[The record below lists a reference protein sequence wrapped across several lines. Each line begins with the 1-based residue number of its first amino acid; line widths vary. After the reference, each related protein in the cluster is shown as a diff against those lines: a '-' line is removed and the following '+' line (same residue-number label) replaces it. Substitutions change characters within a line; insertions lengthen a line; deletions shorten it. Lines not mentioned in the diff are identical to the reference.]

1 MHMPTRPLFLAAAA
15 LCAGM
20 LSGCATSEKPLVDSP
35 VAVAAMPRMAKIE
48 RVNTGSLYHASTFS
62 SPFNGRARPRNVGD
76 SLKVEISESMSASS
90 KAKTDTSRKNAMANK
105 GPGTNSGTGFLGSI
119 LNLDAQ
125 ASGSDSFSGDGST
138 SNSSNF
144 TGQIAASVIN
154 VLPNGHLVVA
164 GERSIAMNGDTKTL
178 RFSGVVDPRDFKP
191 QNIVASADVINAKME
206 VVGRGD
212 TSEAGQRTWLQRVL
226 TNSLAIW

>member
-1 MHMPTRPLFLAAAA
+1 MHMPSRPLFLAFVA
-15 LCAGM
+15 LCAGVV
-20 LSGCATSEKPLVDSP
+20 SGCATSDKSSVNSP
-35 VAVAAMPRMAKIE
+35 VAVAAMPRMATIE
-48 RVNTGSLYHASTFS
+48 RVNTGGLYNANTFT

-76 SLKVEISESMSASS
+76 SLKIEISESMSATS
-90 KAKTDTSRKNAMANK
+90 KAKTDASRQNAMANK

-125 ASGSDSFSGDGST
+125 ASGSDSFSGDGSS

-164 GERSIAMNGDTKTL
+164 GERSIAMNGDAKTL

-212 TSEAGQRTWLQRVL
+212 VSEVGQRTWLQRVL
-226 TNSLAIW
+226 TNTLAIW